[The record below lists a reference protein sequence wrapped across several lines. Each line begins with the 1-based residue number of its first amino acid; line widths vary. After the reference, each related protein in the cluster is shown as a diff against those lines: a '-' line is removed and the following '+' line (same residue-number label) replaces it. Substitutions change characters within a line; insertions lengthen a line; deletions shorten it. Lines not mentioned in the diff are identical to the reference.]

1 MTATLDRPDQ
11 ITGPE
16 LDLDPKRFRALA
28 IIAVAQLMVVLDAS
42 VVIIALPSAQ
52 RALHISTANRQW
64 MLTAYTLSFAGLLLL
79 GGRIADYFGRKRMF
93 VISLVGFAAA
103 SALGGL
109 AQNSA
114 MLFSAR
120 ALQGAFAAIMAP
132 AALSLLT
139 VAFTEPRERARA
151 FAVYGGIAGGGAAI
165 GLILGGFLTEF
176 ASWRWT
182 LLINVPIAIVAA
194 VAAFRYVTESR
205 ASSNHGYDLPGAI
218 TVTGG
223 LLALVYGFTKAGTD
237 GWASSVTV
245 TLFAVAAVLLVA
257 FVIIEQRVA
266 HPLLPLRV
274 VLDRNRGGS
283 FLASLLVG
291 TALLGTFLSLTYYF
305 QGTLHYSALKS
316 GFAFV
321 PFSAG
326 IITGATLA
334 SRLLPRFGPRL
345 LMSGGLLLGMAGLI
359 LFSTLDVHSAYL
371 TTVLPAEVIVSLG
384 MGLSFVAMSST
395 ALIGVSP
402 EDAGVAERAGQRH
415 PTDGR
420 DHGCRPHQ
428 HHRHQRHGVLR
439 RRAREV
445 RRFHGRRVNPRLHDG
460 LHLQRHR
467 AGGGRCERFRPY
479 QAGSPRRSR
488 RRHGRGAGACAGRRL
503 SQPSRP
509 APGWTCR
516 RHAGSG
522 RVSYSLMIS
531 MAYSGQLA
539 TASRAFSSSSGGISS
554 RITEACP

>member
-1 MTATLDRPDQ
+1 MTSTLDHQDR
-11 ITGPE
+11 TTAA
-16 LDLDPKRFRALA
+16 DLDPRRFRALA

-93 VISLVGFAAA
+93 VISLIGFAAA

-120 ALQGAFAAIMAP
+120 ALQGAFAAVMAP

-139 VAFTEPRERARA
+139 VAFTEPKERARA

-165 GLILGGFLTEF
+165 GLILGGVLTEF

-194 VAAFRYVTESR
+194 LAAFRYVTESR
-205 ASSNHGYDLPGAI
+205 ASANHGYDLPGAV

-237 GWASSVTV
+237 GWTSSTTL
-245 TLFAVAAVLLVA
+245 TLFAAAAVLLVA
-257 FVIIEQRVA
+257 FVVIEQRA
-266 HPLLPLRV
+266 ARPLLPLRV

-291 TALLGTFLSLTYYF
+291 TAILGTFLSLTYYF
-305 QGTLHYSALKS
+305 QGVLHYSALKS

-321 PFSAG
+321 PFSLG
-326 IITGATLA
+326 IISGATAA
-334 SRLLPRFGPRL
+334 SRLLPRFGPRAL
-345 LMSGGLLLGMAGLI
+345 LTGGLLMGVAGLA

-395 ALIGVSP
+395 ALFGVSS
-402 EDAGVAERAGQRH
+402 EDAGVASALVNATQQTGGSMGAALIN
-415 PTDGR
+415 TIATSAT
-420 DHGCRPHQ
+420 
-428 HHRHQRHGVLR
+428 VSYV
-439 RRAREV
+439 AA
-445 RRFHGRRVNPRLHDG
+445 HGRSAESLT
-460 LHLQRHR
+460 
-467 AGGGRCERFRPY
+467 
-479 QAGSPRRSR
+479 
-488 RRHGRGAGACAGRRL
+488 AGAIHGYTTAFTFSAIVLAVAAVAAFTLIRSARPDAGEEL
-503 SQPSRP
+503 AQDDG
-509 APGWTCR
+509 AP
-516 RHAGSG
+516 
-522 RVSYSLMIS
+522 
-531 MAYSGQLA
+531 LA
-539 TASRAFSSSSGGISS
+539 LASA
-554 RITEACP
+554 

>member
-1 MTATLDRPDQ
+1 MTTTLDLPDQ
-11 ITGPE
+11 ATGPG
-16 LDLDPKRFRALA
+16 DGLDPKRFRALA

-93 VISLVGFAAA
+93 VISLIGFAGA

-114 MLFSAR
+114 MLFGAR
-120 ALQGAFAAIMAP
+120 ALQGAFAAVMAP

-139 VAFTEPRERARA
+139 VAFTEPKERARA

-205 ASSNHGYDLPGAI
+205 ASSNHGYDLPGAV

-237 GWASSVTV
+237 GWGSSTTV
-245 TLFAVAAVLLVA
+245 MLFAAAAVLLVA
-257 FVIIEQRVA
+257 FVVIEQRVS

-274 VLDRNRGGS
+274 VLERNRGGS

-291 TALLGTFLSLTYYF
+291 TAMLGTFLSLTYYF

-321 PFSAG
+321 PFSLG

-334 SRLLPRFGPRL
+334 SRLLPRFGPRAV
-345 LMSGGLLLGMAGLI
+345 MAAWPL
-359 LFSTLDVHSAYL
+359 
-371 TTVLPAEVIVSLG
+371 
-384 MGLSFVAMSST
+384 
-395 ALIGVSP
+395 
-402 EDAGVAERAGQRH
+402 AG
-415 PTDGR
+415 DGR
-420 DHGCRPHQ
+420 TGPVQHARRALRLHQ
-428 HHRHQRHGVLR
+428 HRAAGRGHREPRHGPLLR
-439 RRAREV
+439 GHEQ
-445 RRFHGRRVNPRLHDG
+445 HGPDRG
-460 LHLQRHR
+460 
-467 AGGGRCERFRPY
+467 E
-479 QAGSPRRSR
+479 PRRTPAWPAHWSTP
-488 RRHGRGAGACAGRRL
+488 
-503 SQPSRP
+503 PSRP
-509 APGWTCR
+509 GGRWAPR
-516 RHAGSG
+516 
-522 RVSYSLMIS
+522 
-531 MAYSGQLA
+531 
-539 TASRAFSSSSGGISS
+539 
-554 RITEACP
+554 